1 MFEGVLKDMAGSSD
15 KMARLQD
22 NFMNCQLCLNM
33 WNFAFQAFEVPDM
46 KRVRSAARALLSK
59 DADRIPL
66 KRKEELQQ
74 VVLQHFGAEGGT
86 ELLQDMLQKIKDVAV
101 R

>member
-1 MFEGVLKDMAGSSD
+1 
-15 KMARLQD
+15 
-22 NFMNCQLCLNM
+22 
-33 WNFAFQAFEVPDM
+33 M